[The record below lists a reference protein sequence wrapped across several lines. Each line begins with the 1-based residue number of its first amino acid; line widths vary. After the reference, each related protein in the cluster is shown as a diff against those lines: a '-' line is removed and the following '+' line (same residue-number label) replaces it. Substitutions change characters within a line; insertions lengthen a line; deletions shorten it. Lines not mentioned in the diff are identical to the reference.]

1 MHYLRQITLAALLA
15 AGLGCQAIDSE
26 LRRGPNGEP
35 SALERQ
41 VGALAPAGGPY
52 GTIAV
57 LGATLI
63 TSIFAAFHAR
73 EANKQTDTPPKA

>member
-1 MHYLRQITLAALLA
+1 MHYLRQVTLAALLA
-15 AGLGCQAIDSE
+15 AGVGCQATDSE

-41 VGALAPAGGPY
+41 VGALAPAAGPY
-52 GTIAV
+52 GALAV
-57 LGATLI
+57 AGATLLTAI
-63 TSIFAAFHAR
+63 YGAFHAR